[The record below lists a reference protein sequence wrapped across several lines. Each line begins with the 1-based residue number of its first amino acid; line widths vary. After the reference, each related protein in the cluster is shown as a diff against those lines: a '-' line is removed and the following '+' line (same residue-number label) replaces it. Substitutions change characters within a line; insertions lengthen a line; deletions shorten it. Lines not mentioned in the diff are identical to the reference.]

1 MRSPTNLT
9 SVTQS
14 IVEDLGIAIV
24 TGKFDGVVFPRE
36 IELCDKYQAART
48 VVREAVKMLTSKG
61 LLSSRKRRGTIVT
74 GESEWN
80 LLDPDVLRWTLERHF
95 SLQLLIEFTEIRVSV
110 EPGAAAL
117 AARRATEAERAAI
130 VEAIE
135 RMFAAEQGHDD
146 PLTADIAFH
155 VAVLEASG
163 NRFYRQMREMIETAL
178 RFSIRKTN
186 DLKGRF
192 ASVMD
197 HRRVADAILA
207 GDPADAERRM
217 RDLIQG
223 ALDLMEKV
231 RGDEQAKPNAPPR
244 KRR

>member
-36 IELCDKYQAART
+36 IELCDKYKAART

-74 GESEWN
+74 SESDWN

-95 SLQLLIEFTEIRVSV
+95 SLPLLIEFTEIRVSV

-117 AARRATEAERAAI
+117 AAKRATGAERAAI
-130 VEAIE
+130 V
-135 RMFAAEQGHDD
+135 
-146 PLTADIAFH
+146 
-155 VAVLEASG
+155 
-163 NRFYRQMREMIETAL
+163 
-178 RFSIRKTN
+178 
-186 DLKGRF
+186 
-192 ASVMD
+192 
-197 HRRVADAILA
+197 
-207 GDPADAERRM
+207 
-217 RDLIQG
+217 
-223 ALDLMEKV
+223 
-231 RGDEQAKPNAPPR
+231 
-244 KRR
+244 